1 MDKKNKKLLIK
12 NKKAKAYLKYSGMA
26 FQIFA
31 YLIIGVLIGK
41 QLDKYFNVSKPYF
54 TALCSIIF
62 LVAYFVKLVYDLK
75 EPPK

>member
-1 MDKKNKKLLIK
+1 MDKKNNKRLLD
-12 NKKAKAYLKYSGMA
+12 NQKAKAYLKYSGMA

-54 TALCSIIF
+54 TALCTIIF
-62 LVAYFVKLVYDLK
+62 LSVYFMKLVYDLK
-75 EPPK
+75 QPPK